1 MKIDSSLMQLEDS
14 LPDIDDIESKDDPVF
29 DCPEYAN
36 DIYTYLL
43 EVTMLL
49 DREPLRNCGDCAP
62 LSRSWMICSNKRFP
76 LYIPLCP

>member
-36 DIYTYLL
+36 DIYKYLL
-43 EVTMLL
+43 EVHA
-49 DREPLRNCGDCAP
+49 DDAG
-62 LSRSWMICSNKRFP
+62 
-76 LYIPLCP
+76 